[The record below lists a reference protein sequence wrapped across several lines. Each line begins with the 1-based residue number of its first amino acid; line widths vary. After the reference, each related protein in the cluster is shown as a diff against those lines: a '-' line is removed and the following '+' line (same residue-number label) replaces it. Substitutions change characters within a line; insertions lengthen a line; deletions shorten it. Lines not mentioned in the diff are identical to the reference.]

1 MKVYNKPLYYEIAFD
16 FVDIK
21 KQAKLFEAFIKR
33 YSKISVKRIMD
44 IGSGTSKQ
52 VRELAKQG
60 YETVALDLS
69 QEMLKFLK
77 QEAKKEEVEV
87 ETVNANFIDFKLA
100 KKVDFACMLM
110 GTITYMSSNEDFLK
124 HLNSIAGSLNKG
136 GLYLLEN
143 LKLDWSSKKFFKP
156 QSWTMKR
163 DKIKVKTTYTI
174 KLNDTLEQLFDEELK
189 LEVNDNGYK
198 AVIASTFTSKM
209 IFPQELLELV
219 NANGQFE
226 FIGWFER
233 YTTKPLKRASGDNI
247 LLLRKK

>member
-21 KQAKLFEAFIKR
+21 RQVKLFEAFIKQ
-33 YSKISVKRIMD
+33 YSKTPVKRIMD

-60 YETVALDLS
+60 YQTVALDLS
-69 QEMLKFLK
+69 AEMLEFLNR
-77 QEAKKEEVEV
+77 EAKKEGVEV
-87 ETVNANFIDFKLA
+87 ETVKANFIDFKLA

-124 HLNSIAGSLNKG
+124 HLNSVAGSLNRG

-163 DKIKVKTTYTI
+163 GKIKVKTTYTI
-174 KLNDTLEQLFDEELK
+174 KLKDTLEQLFDEELK
-189 LEVNDNGYK
+189 LEINDNGHK
-198 AVIASTFTSKM
+198 TVIASSFTSKM

-219 NANGQFE
+219 KENGQFE
-226 FIGWFER
+226 FLGWFER

-247 LLLRKK
+247 LLLRKR